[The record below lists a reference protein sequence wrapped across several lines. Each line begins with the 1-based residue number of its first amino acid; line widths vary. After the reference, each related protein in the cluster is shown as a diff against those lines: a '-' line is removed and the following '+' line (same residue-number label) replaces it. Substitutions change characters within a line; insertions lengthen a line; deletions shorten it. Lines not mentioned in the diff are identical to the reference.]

1 MQNIF
6 YIQVIIVVCFYIFG
20 YCGCN
25 ELKQLKLGLYEQKVT
40 LNENVEVFYIN
51 TNFLSLQIIMK
62 ELKGIN
68 TVLISDKLN
77 KESLIECSEGADICQ
92 SKLLY

>member
-1 MQNIF
+1 M
-6 YIQVIIVVCFYIFG
+6 
-20 YCGCN
+20 
-25 ELKQLKLGLYEQKVT
+25 GLYEQKVT

-51 TNFLSLQIIMK
+51 TNYLSLQISMK

-77 KESLIECSEGADICQ
+77 KESLIECSEKAEICQ

>member
-6 YIQVIIVVCFYIFG
+6 YIQVIIVVYFYILG
-20 YCGCN
+20 YCGCD

-51 TNFLSLQIIMK
+51 TNYFS
-62 ELKGIN
+62 
-68 TVLISDKLN
+68 
-77 KESLIECSEGADICQ
+77 
-92 SKLLY
+92 